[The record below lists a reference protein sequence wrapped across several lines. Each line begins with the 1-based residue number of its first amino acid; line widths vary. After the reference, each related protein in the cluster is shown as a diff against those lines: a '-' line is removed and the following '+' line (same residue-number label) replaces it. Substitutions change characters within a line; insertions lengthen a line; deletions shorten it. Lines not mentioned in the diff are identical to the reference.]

1 MRIDR
6 LEPSRH
12 MKGRYLLHLEDG
24 SVVKITEEEVLRF
37 SLYSGQELS
46 PERLAEVKA
55 AGSEN
60 NAKALAAKMVGARP
74 LSKKELLKR
83 LEEKDIPQRDAA
95 NAADWL
101 EDIGAVNDEAYA
113 ASIARHYSRKGYGL
127 RRIQEEFYRRG
138 IPRELWQDAMT
149 EAESP
154 EEGIDRYLQS
164 KLRGKTLDEKEKKR
178 LCDGLLRRGY
188 SWSQVREGL
197 NRFGADLYEE

>member
-12 MKGRYLLHLEDG
+12 IKGRYLLHLSDS

-37 SLYSGQELS
+37 ALYPGKELS
-46 PERLAEVKA
+46 ADLLEEIKA
-55 AGSEN
+55 AGSRN

-83 LEEKDIPQRDAA
+83 LEEKDIPPRDAA
-95 NAADWL
+95 EAVDWL
-101 EDIGAVNDEAYA
+101 EDIGAVNDREYA
-113 ASIARHYSRKGYGL
+113 AAIARHYSHKGYGD
-127 RRIQEEFYRRG
+127 RRIQDELYRRG
-138 IPRELWQDAMT
+138 VPRELWQDAME
-149 EAESP
+149 EAEDP
-154 EEGIDRYLQS
+154 AETIDRYLQT
-164 KLRGKTLDEKEKKR
+164 KLRGKILDEKEKKR

-197 NRFGADLYEE
+197 NRFGADLYED